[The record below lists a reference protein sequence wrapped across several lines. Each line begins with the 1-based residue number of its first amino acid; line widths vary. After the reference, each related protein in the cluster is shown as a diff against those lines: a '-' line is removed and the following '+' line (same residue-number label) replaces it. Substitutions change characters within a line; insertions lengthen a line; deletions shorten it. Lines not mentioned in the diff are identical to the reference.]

1 MCSML
6 KTMLSLQSPS
16 KMVDV
21 CGLVGVDL
29 EVSAMHI
36 RERPIDEGP
45 GPLSSSV
52 HGQGSAQ
59 QEPCGSQCILTGVG
73 QQHRNPKRGQSRA
86 VGVNSPFVHT
96 AYGALGVTR
105 KEI

>member
-1 MCSML
+1 MCSVL
-6 KTMLSLQSPS
+6 KAMLSPQPRS
-16 KMVDV
+16 KMLDV

-59 QEPCGSQCILTGVG
+59 QEPCGS
-73 QQHRNPKRGQSRA
+73 
-86 VGVNSPFVHT
+86 
-96 AYGALGVTR
+96 
-105 KEI
+105 